1 MSDFGAIEPLIIH
14 PRGKKHMAICKAV
27 IPAAGLGTR
36 LLPATKSQP
45 KEMLPV
51 GRKPTI
57 QYVVEELEAAGI
69 NQILIIT
76 GQKKRAIED
85 HFDYDSEL
93 VRCLEEK
100 GSYGLIDAL
109 KYEESGI
116 KLFYTRQGRQ
126 LGTAH
131 AIGLAESFVD
141 GDSFVV
147 CLGDSIIK
155 SERPGSFLSRL
166 MKTHE
171 RRKASVTIAFQEV
184 AAHDVVKYGIASPDP
199 ANREDW
205 EFRLRGL
212 VEKPAVEDAPSNLA
226 ISARYVFGP
235 EVFDAI
241 RKTPQKKG
249 EYQITDSIRLLMDK
263 HEVWGLKLGPGEKR
277 FDVGGFESYFKA
289 FLTFALE
296 DEEAGESFRRY
307 AAEILGS
314 HTLPQE
320 MMRGDTKLVKSLSA
334 DALRELV

>member
-1 MSDFGAIEPLIIH
+1 MG
-14 PRGKKHMAICKAV
+14 ICKAV

-69 NQILIIT
+69 DQILIIT

-85 HFDYDSEL
+85 HFDRDTEL
-93 VRCLEEK
+93 IRCLEEK
-100 GSYGLIDAL
+100 GNHELINAL
-109 KYEESGI
+109 KHEESGVR
-116 KLFYTRQGRQ
+116 LFYTRQSEQR
-126 LGTAH
+126 GTAD
-131 AIGLAESFVD
+131 AIRLAESFVD
-141 GDSFVV
+141 GEPFVV

-155 SERPGSFLSRL
+155 SEHPGSFLKRL
-166 MKTHE
+166 METHITRE
-171 RRKASVTIAFQEV
+171 ASVTIAFQEV
-184 AAHDVVKYGIASPDP
+184 NRENVIRYGIADPDP
-199 ANREDW
+199 AHFGNP

-212 VEKPAVEDAPSNLA
+212 VEKPSVDDAPSNLA
-226 ISARYVFGP
+226 ISARYIFGP

-241 RKTPQKKG
+241 GKTPIKNG
-249 EYQITDSIRLLMDK
+249 EYQITDSIKLLMES

-296 DEEAGESFRRY
+296 DEEVGQSFRQY
-307 AAEILGS
+307 I
-314 HTLPQE
+314 
-320 MMRGDTKLVKSLSA
+320 A
-334 DALRELV
+334 DLLNKGVERNS

>member
-1 MSDFGAIEPLIIH
+1 MG
-14 PRGKKHMAICKAV
+14 ICKAV

-85 HFDYDSEL
+85 HFDRDTEL
-93 VRCLEEK
+93 IRFLEEK
-100 GSYGLIDAL
+100 GDQGLIDSL
-109 KYEESGI
+109 KHEEAGAQ
-116 KLFYTRQGRQ
+116 LLYTRQSEQ

-131 AIGLAESFVD
+131 AVSLAENFAD
-141 GDSFVV
+141 GEPFVV

-155 SERPGSFLSRL
+155 SDEPGSFLKRL
-166 MKTHE
+166 IKTHE
-171 RRKASVTIAFQEV
+171 ARNAAVTIAFQEV
-184 AAHDVVKYGIASPDP
+184 KREDVVKYGIAAPDP
-199 ANREDW
+199 EHSEDS
-205 EFRLRGL
+205 EFRLSGL
-212 VEKPAVEDAPSNLA
+212 IEKPSVDEAPSNLA

-235 EVFDAI
+235 EIFDAV
-241 RKTPQKKG
+241 RATPLRG
-249 EYQITDSIRLLMDK
+249 REYQITDSIRLLMDS
-263 HEVWGLKLGPGEKR
+263 HEVWGLKLGHGEQR

-296 DEEAGESFRRY
+296 DQEVGEAFRDY
-307 AAEILGS
+307 ASWLLGKGRS
-314 HTLPQE
+314 
-320 MMRGDTKLVKSLSA
+320 D
-334 DALRELV
+334 

>member
-1 MSDFGAIEPLIIH
+1 MG
-14 PRGKKHMAICKAV
+14 ICKAV

-85 HFDYDSEL
+85 HFDRDTEL
-93 VRCLEEK
+93 LRLLEEK
-100 GSYGLIDAL
+100 GDQALINSL
-109 KYEESGI
+109 KHEEAGVQ
-116 KLFYTRQGRQ
+116 LFYTRQSEQ

-131 AIGLAESFVD
+131 AIRLAENFVD
-141 GDSFVV
+141 DEPFVV

-155 SERPGSFLSRL
+155 SEEPGSFLKRL
-166 MKTHE
+166 IKTHE
-171 RRKASVTIAFQEV
+171 ARNAVVTIAFQEV
-184 AAHDVVKYGIASPDP
+184 KPEDVVKYGIAVPDP
-199 ANREDW
+199 EHFEDS
-205 EFRLRGL
+205 EFRLSGL
-212 VEKPAVEDAPSNLA
+212 VEKPSVDEAPSNLA

-235 EVFDAI
+235 EIFDAI
-241 RKTPQKKG
+241 RATPRRG
-249 EYQITDSIRLLMDK
+249 REYQITDSIRLLMDS
-263 HEVWGLKLGPGEKR
+263 HEVWGLKLGPGEQR

-296 DEEAGESFRRY
+296 DEEAGEVFRDY
-307 AAEILGS
+307 AVWL
-314 HTLPQE
+314 LN
-320 MMRGDTKLVKSLSA
+320 RGKS
-334 DALRELV
+334 DE